1 MILIW
6 FASVVGLKS
15 LGFWSS
21 FSPWLSYP
29 ILKQASFPISLFN
42 CRNAINSELSSMPSA
57 IWEYTTHGYK
67 LTDTPIFLAILFNKD
82 SRTTIISC
90 WHYHIMVFS
99 NANTLEANLKGVR
112 YWTVIIQ
119 RITSRSLQSK
129 HATRSFQTSNR
140 KVSWDNC
147 NKPITKSWPYTL
159 KPWKATETNTK
170 PKSSRDNWRHPI
182 EMIPETKAKGHA

>member
-1 MILIW
+1 VYKRGQLILIW
-6 FASVVGLKS
+6 FASLVGLKS

-21 FSPWLSYP
+21 FSPWMSYP

-42 CRNAINSELSSMPSA
+42 CKNAKNSELLSMPSA

-67 LTDTPIFLAILFNKD
+67 LTNNPISLHILFNKD

-90 WHYHIMVFS
+90 WHYHIMLFS

-119 RITSRSLQSK
+119 RITSCSLLSQ
-129 HATRSFQTSNR
+129 HATRYFQTSNP

-147 NKPITKSWPYTL
+147 NKAITKS
-159 KPWKATETNTK
+159 
-170 PKSSRDNWRHPI
+170 
-182 EMIPETKAKGHA
+182 